1 MFGSRLAI
9 HLAVIFL
16 SWRAL
21 TGTDGLPR
29 VLILG
34 DQVYQQPANE
44 LKKEL
49 KGKIEVH
56 YPRHEPGFVWN
67 SSSALEV
74 LDQYLGDEKWDLIY
88 FNCGLGDLV
97 HRAPKI
103 KSFRVMPRP
112 AGGIRATDPRDYERN
127 LDLLVRK
134 LKSMGSKILWA
145 STSPIRHS
153 STDVFVPGSEIEYN
167 SIASGVMRKHEVPVV
182 DMYSY
187 VRSLINMDKP
197 ASHGADPFHF
207 DRKPIHSPV
216 REAIVKSL
224 RLNLQP

>member
-1 MFGSRLAI
+1 
-9 HLAVIFL
+9 
-16 SWRAL
+16 
-21 TGTDGLPR
+21 
-29 VLILG
+29 
-34 DQVYQQPANE
+34 
-44 LKKEL
+44 
-49 KGKIEVH
+49 
-56 YPRHEPGFVWN
+56 
-67 SSSALEV
+67 
-74 LDQYLGDEKWDLIY
+74 
-88 FNCGLGDLV
+88 
-97 HRAPKI
+97 
-103 KSFRVMPRP
+103 
-112 AGGIRATDPRDYERN
+112 
-127 LDLLVRK
+127 
-134 LKSMGSKILWA
+134 MGSKILWA